1 MDMAR
6 RGPKPIVYLAA
17 PYSHPNQD
25 VRLWRYQAITAVA
38 AHLIS
43 QGEVVFSPITMT
55 HPIDLIL
62 AEEGATLGSDYW
74 VDFDTSFMQFC
85 SEIAVLRL
93 DGWHESRGVQREIA
107 FFKANKRSIRYIEPS
122 DLPLGAFARGSII
135 EPV

>member
-1 MDMAR
+1 MAT
-6 RGPKPIVYLAA
+6 RGLRPIVYLAA
-17 PYSHPNQD
+17 PYSHSNEG

-43 QGEVVFSPITMT
+43 KGAVVFSPITMT
-55 HPIDLIL
+55 HPIDIIL

-93 DGWHESRGVQREIA
+93 DGWQESRGVQREIA
-107 FFKANKRSIRYIEPS
+107 FFKANKRAIRYIEPS
-122 DLPLGAFARGSII
+122 DLPLAVFSHGSTV
-135 EPV
+135 EAA